1 MEKTP
6 EAIEIMVEKLFA
18 DCRFDPSYMDET
30 WCKSRFREA
39 LTSMLPYEWDWIV
52 SKYQEEK

>member
-1 MEKTP
+1 MERTP
-6 EAIEIMVEKLFA
+6 ETIEIMVEKFFA
-18 DCRFDPSYMDET
+18 GCRFDPTCMDET

-39 LTSMLPYEWDWIV
+39 LTLMLPHEWDWIV